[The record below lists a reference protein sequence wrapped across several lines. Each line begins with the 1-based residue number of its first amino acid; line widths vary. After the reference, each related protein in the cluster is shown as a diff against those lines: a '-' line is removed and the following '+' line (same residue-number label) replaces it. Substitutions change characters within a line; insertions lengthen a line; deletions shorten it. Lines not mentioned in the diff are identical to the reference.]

1 MIIFAGIN
9 GYLDDM
15 PAEWVRPFEKEFL
28 PWVKER
34 YPEIVHEI
42 EMTKDFSAETEQ
54 KMHKAVQEFKERFV
68 ATRKEAEMATVA

>member
-1 MIIFAGIN
+1 
-9 GYLDDM
+9 
-15 PAEWVRPFEKEFL
+15 
-28 PWVKER
+28 VKER

-42 EMTKDFSAETEQ
+42 ETTKDFSAETEQ